1 MYNSRFVLYF
11 EFRAIRY
18 KIFGQYRSNIMK
30 AVYLR
35 YLITG
40 PIICA
45 LLFGSLADAIVVSKE
60 ISVTKIVDKSSTK
73 VMSETNQCS
82 TGEYLCNSKCVNLQ
96 KDEKN
101 CGTCGTICHRSQVC
115 RNGKCEPKSTGSFE
129 ATKSVNATNTTTNT
143 TKPQNTT
150 NTTLLGKL
158 ASPSI
163 NQTLTLGP
171 GPSNASSHMELA
183 IGGLGAEGDDCTID
197 LPDGL
202 KEPGTVKGTQCC
214 SIFHSD
220 KCVDLPKSNGQST
233 SSGLLS
239 SIRPINVK
247 PIKSP

>member
-1 MYNSRFVLYF
+1 
-11 EFRAIRY
+11 
-18 KIFGQYRSNIMK
+18 MK
-30 AVYLR
+30 AIDLR
-35 YLITG
+35 YLIAG
-40 PIICA
+40 LIICA
-45 LLFGSLADAIVVSKE
+45 LLFGSLADAIITSND
-60 ISVTKIVDKSSTK
+60 IPVTKEVDKSSSKITSNEIPITKVVDKSSTK

-101 CGTCGTICHRSQVC
+101 CGTCGAICHRSQVC

-129 ATKSVNATNTTTNT
+129 ATKSVNATNTTPNT

-158 ASPSI
+158 ANPSI
-163 NQTLTLGP
+163 NQTLTLGT

-183 IGGLGAEGDDCTID
+183 TGGLGAEGDDCTID

-214 SIFHSD
+214 SVFHSD
-220 KCVDLPKSNGQST
+220 KCVDLPKSSGQST
-233 SSGLLS
+233 SSGPLS
-239 SIRPINVK
+239 SIRPPINVK
-247 PIKSP
+247 QIKSP

>member
-1 MYNSRFVLYF
+1 
-11 EFRAIRY
+11 
-18 KIFGQYRSNIMK
+18 MK
-30 AVYLR
+30 ATNLR
-35 YLITG
+35 YLTTG
-40 PIICA
+40 LIISV
-45 LLFGSLADAIVVSKE
+45 LLFGCLAAPIVTSND
-60 ISVTKIVDKSSTK
+60 IPITKVIDKSSPK
-73 VMSETNQCS
+73 MMSETSQCE

-129 ATKSVNATNTTTNT
+129 ATKSMNATNTTTNT

-158 ASPSI
+158 VNPGV

-183 IGGLGAEGDDCTID
+183 IGGLNAEGDDCTID

-233 SSGLLS
+233 SSGPIS
-239 SIRPINVK
+239 SVRPTIPVR
-247 PIKSP
+247 PIKST